1 VVTISAGREVRFH
14 LVLRFTLEILTPDTS
29 YETSH
34 NRHKDT
40 KALRLNLFL
49 CVFVPWWQER
59 FIVSF
64 SIKLGF
70 SAASG

>member
-1 VVTISAGREVRFH
+1 MTTAGNLLF
-14 LVLRFTLEILTPDTS
+14 VLWLLPSVLSPLSSDTS

-59 FIVSF
+59 SIVSF

-70 SAASG
+70 SVASG